1 MTNTNTN
8 TNTNIIKDIM
18 ADLIA
23 ANSPIEKM
31 GKFER
36 DLLTVNRILSA
47 DTITAADRMQLL
59 KILNIAFHEGGKIE
73 GIYSI
78 DSTATNCSYCKAMR
92 AAAKNIIKHICNYC
106 YDYAQE
112 HSFKGKNVL
121 NRHTL
126 NMIILSAVEFTDQ
139 ELATLNII
147 GLCRFNSSGDI
158 QSNTMALNYFRIAA
172 NNPYCKFALWA
183 KNVAAVKY
191 ALSVCGKPENLTLI
205 FSNPIING
213 RPILPGGYDYTFS
226 VYTPGKIESILSTGD
241 YMECNGKKCKECGY
255 KCYMRLWPAGAN
267 IAEKLRANKEL
278 IARIDVE

>member
-1 MTNTNTN
+1 MNTNTN
-8 TNTNIIKDIM
+8 NTIKDIM
-18 ADLIA
+18 DDLIT
-23 ANSPIEKM
+23 ANSPIDKM

-47 DTITAADRMQLL
+47 DEITAADRMQLL
-59 KILNIAFHEGGKIE
+59 KILNVAYHQGGKIE

-112 HSFKGKNVL
+112 HSFKGRNVL

-126 NMIILSAVEFTDQ
+126 NMIILSAVEFTDA

-158 QSNTMALNYFRIAA
+158 QNNTMALNYFRIAK
-172 NNPYCKFALWA
+172 NNPHCKFSLWA
-183 KNVAAVKY
+183 KF
-191 ALSVCGKPENLTLI
+191 ENI
-205 FSNPIING
+205 
-213 RPILPGGYDYTFS
+213 
-226 VYTPGKIESILSTGD
+226 
-241 YMECNGKKCKECGY
+241 
-255 KCYMRLWPAGAN
+255 
-267 IAEKLRANKEL
+267 
-278 IARIDVE
+278 